1 MDILREI
8 GRCDGLPYG
17 GRILVGVSGGVD
29 SVVLLH
35 ALIRSGYSCVA
46 AHCNFHLRGEAA
58 DGDAAFTERFAT
70 TMGCA
75 FVRADFDTEG
85 YAARHSLSIE
95 MAARELRYRWFE
107 EQRTEQGCE
116 VIAVA
121 HNADDSVETFFL
133 NVIRGTGIRGIC
145 GMAARNGNVIRP
157 LLGVPRREIE
167 RYARENGL
175 EWREDATNAE
185 TVYRR
190 NKIRHKIL
198 PVLQE
203 INPSLLQTMQ
213 ANMEHW
219 RDAAEVFSAHAGAAM
234 RRCVRERA
242 DGVKEISIASLKA
255 EAGYRSVFFEWMYAC
270 GFAPDVIRSALG
282 ALDGIP
288 GKMFMSPAYI
298 LLKDRDTLLLMPRAG
313 DCDRGYPAVIEEGT
327 ERIDS
332 PLRMAFRIVSCGDGY
347 AVPRCAGRAAFDA
360 DRVDFPL
367 TLRRPQEGDWF
378 VPFGMRGRKK
388 LSDFFTDR
396 KLSRFDKERAAVL
409 VSAHGE
415 VMWVVGMRTDNR
427 FAVTGKTRRALEID
441 LLPDE

>member
-8 GRCDGLPYG
+8 GRCDGLPHG

-58 DGDAAFTERFAT
+58 DGDAVFTERFAA

-107 EQRTEQGCE
+107 EQRTVQGCE

-145 GMAARNGNVIRP
+145 GMAARNGNVVRP

-203 INPSLLQTMQ
+203 INPSFLQTMQ

-219 RDAAEVFSAHAGAAM
+219 RDAAEVFSAHASAAM

-288 GKMFMSPAYI
+288 GKRFMSPAYI
-298 LLKDRDTLLLMPRAG
+298 LLKDRDTLLLMPREEDG
-313 DCDRGYPAVIEEGT
+313 DRGYPAVIEEGT

-332 PLRMAFRIVSCGDGY
+332 PLRMAFRIVPCGDGY
-347 AVPRCAGRAAFDA
+347 AVPRCAVRAAFDA
-360 DRVDFPL
+360 DRVEFPL

-378 VPFGMRGRKK
+378 IPFGMRGRKK

-427 FAVTGKTRRALEID
+427 FAVTGKTCRALEID

>member
-8 GRCDGLPYG
+8 GRCDGLPHG

-58 DGDAAFTERFAT
+58 DGDAAFTERFAA

-95 MAARELRYRWFE
+95 MAAR
-107 EQRTEQGCE
+107 
-116 VIAVA
+116 
-121 HNADDSVETFFL
+121 
-133 NVIRGTGIRGIC
+133 
-145 GMAARNGNVIRP
+145 NGNVVRP
-157 LLGVPRREIE
+157 LLGVPRTEIE

-198 PVLQE
+198 PVIQE
-203 INPSLLQTMQ
+203 INPSFLQTMQ

-219 RDAAEVFSAHAGAAM
+219 RDAAEVFSSHAGAAM

-288 GKMFMSPAYI
+288 GKRFMSPAYV
-298 LLKDRDTLLLMPRAG
+298 LLKDRDTLLLMPREEDG
-313 DCDRGYPAVIEEGT
+313 DRGYPAVIEEGT

-347 AVPRCAGRAAFDA
+347 AVPRCADRAAFDA
-360 DRVDFPL
+360 DRVEFPL

-378 VPFGMRGRKK
+378 VPFGMKGRKK

-427 FAVTGKTRRALEID
+427 FAVTGKTRRVLEID

>member
-8 GRCDGLPYG
+8 GRCDGLPHG

-58 DGDAAFTERFAT
+58 DGDAEFTERFAA

-107 EQRTEQGCE
+107 EQRTAQGCD

-145 GMAARNGNVIRP
+145 GMAARNGNVVRP
-157 LLGVPRREIE
+157 
-167 RYARENGL
+167 
-175 EWREDATNAE
+175 
-185 TVYRR
+185 
-190 NKIRHKIL
+190 
-198 PVLQE
+198 
-203 INPSLLQTMQ
+203 SFLQTMQ

-288 GKMFMSPAYI
+288 GKRFMSPAYV
-298 LLKDRDTLLLMPRAG
+298 LLKDRDTLLLMPREEDG
-313 DCDRGYPAVIEEGT
+313 DRGYPAVIEEET

-360 DRVDFPL
+360 DRVEFPL

-378 VPFGMRGRKK
+378 IPFGMRGRKK